1 MTRGRRLLLTCTAKY
16 GQARIEPRQ
25 TRMATTSDGIS
36 AFGFSSFVVFVIW
49 LVAVSVVMYR
59 TSEPTPAI

>member
-1 MTRGRRLLLTCTAKY
+1 
-16 GQARIEPRQ
+16 
-25 TRMATTSDGIS
+25 MATTSDGIS
-36 AFGFSSFVVFVIW
+36 AFGFGSFVVFVIW